1 MSIHYATVD
10 VDMATRKK
18 KGKRGGR
25 RPGAGRK
32 GFVVDARRL
41 SVDYPGVHMDAL
53 EEIAEERG
61 VSVASVIRG
70 AVRAYLERE
79 GRI

>member
-1 MSIHYATVD
+1 MTINDAMINT
-10 VDMATRKK
+10 DMAAKRKS
-18 KGKRGGR
+18 KRRGR
-25 RPGAGRK
+25 RSGAGRK

-41 SVDYPGVHMDAL
+41 SVDYPGSHMDAL

-61 VSVASVIRG
+61 VSVASVVRE

-79 GRI
+79 GRV

>member
-1 MSIHYATVD
+1 MTINDAIID
-10 VDMATRKK
+10 ADMAAKK
-18 KGKRGGR
+18 TKAKRRGR

-32 GFVVDARRL
+32 GFIVGARRL
-41 SVDYPGVHMDAL
+41 SVDYPGAHMAAL

-61 VSVASVIRG
+61 TSVASVVRE

>member
-1 MSIHYATVD
+1 
-10 VDMATRKK
+10 MAARKK
-18 KGKRGGR
+18 KAKRGGR

-32 GFVVDARRL
+32 GFIRDARRL
-41 SVDYPGVHMDAL
+41 SVEYPGVHMEAL

-61 VSVASVIRG
+61 TSVASVVRE
-70 AVRAYLERE
+70 AVRAFLERE